1 MLTAAIETPYV
12 IIRKF
17 LYLIY
22 ALSPKVCRIFYDFSA
37 CLLEFFKSNIIMISP
52 LNNFLAAIILPFS
65 RCLLIEEIKE

>member
-1 MLTAAIETPYV
+1 VLTAAVKTPY
-12 IIRKF
+12 IITEKF
-17 LYLIY
+17 LRLIY
-22 ALSPKVCRIFYDFSA
+22 TPSPKVCRIFYDFSA